1 MEAVAGAIP
10 ADISAVDDQWV
21 VVAGTRAAGFGAVAR
36 KDIQAG
42 GGILSARSADL
53 WIALLLFTAF
63 DLWRSNTLP
72 LLWV

>member
-36 KDIQAG
+36 EDIQAG
-42 GGILSARSADL
+42 GEDFIRK
-53 WIALLLFTAF
+53 I
-63 DLWRSNTLP
+63 R
-72 LLWV
+72 